1 MKLTKTKT
9 EITIETR
16 QRVTLRGTNRRAAWC
31 PKCGSSVRMILP
43 EHAALLGRTTLREIY
58 RRIERDE
65 LHFVET
71 REGDSFVCSGSFK
84 ID

>member
-1 MKLTKTKT
+1 MKVTKTKT

-16 QRVTLRGTNRRAAWC
+16 RLVTVRGTSRRAAWC
-31 PKCGSSVRMILP
+31 PKCGSNVRMILP
-43 EHAALLGRTTLREIY
+43 EHAALLSKTSLREIY

-71 REGDSFVCSGSFK
+71 REGDSLVCSGSFK